1 MAKAAQSMILDM
13 LKTPQQVREQ
23 QLAKIREQSASQA
36 QLLAQPVRGTTA
48 LPGLLSRFAAGEAL
62 EQRAD
67 LNKAARRA
75 SGAVGS
81 ALSMAGYD
89 EAAKAAT
96 QAMVTPEE
104 RLAQNRQEVLKGI
117 DQSNPQQLALAAKKL
132 QSMGDGQGSMALI
145 NRAQTLEKN
154 AAQTALTREQARTE
168 LSKRLKNMAA
178 ANKSDAERA
187 QLIAESGLRLS
198 KLETEVLLNETRAR
212 KTSAETDRMNAL
224 LPFEIDETIANI
236 ALKEAQADK
245 TAEEIAEIIKQ
256 SDAQLSLLQAKE
268 VAQLAIAEKNRA
280 QSKEIIETLPQD
292 KLEIASRIS
301 LNAAREQKTLEE
313 MATEIVMRIPE
324 LKALEQQTALDA
336 ATVLATDALTRK
348 RNVETGA
355 AEAKLPGELA
365 LQTAALDESKV
376 KTEEIK
382 SRIELNKANLANM
395 NMTDFMRELN
405 ASGLDDAEKENLIRQ
420 RVKVRAKTGDV
431 LAEDLTTKA
440 QVDAY
445 VKQIQKGEQA
455 LMGLRAAEQAIL
467 VLPDASVGPLAPA
480 EDFVNKLLVKMGYG
494 DVDKDFAN
502 TVLAVFSGQE
512 TLQAAQMLKGTF
524 SDRDIAFIQSQVP
537 QQGWNFQTLSQT
549 FDRLYLKRY
558 TEYNTARAFE
568 NNLGTTDFT
577 GVKIL
582 NLQYDYEQKYYKDAL
597 IELNKVRQRSN
608 QMRANRQQR

>member
-1 MAKAAQSMILDM
+1 MAKAPQSMILDM
-13 LKTPQQVREQ
+13 LKTPQQVREE
-23 QLAKIREQSASQA
+23 QLAKMRQDSAAQA
-36 QLLAQPVRGTTA
+36 QLLSAPVRGTTA

-62 EQRAD
+62 EQRVD
-67 LNKAARRA
+67 LNKAARRTA
-75 SGAVGS
+75 GAVGS
-81 ALSMAGYD
+81 ALQVAGYD
-89 EAAKAAT
+89 EAAQ
-96 QAMVTPEE
+96 QARQALATPEE
-104 RLAQNRQEVLKGI
+104 RLAQNRQKTLKGI

-132 QSMGDGQGSMALI
+132 QELGDSQGSVALI

-198 KLETEVLLNETRAR
+198 KLETEVLLNETRAT
-212 KTSAETDRMNAL
+212 KTSAETDRMNAM

-236 ALKEAQADK
+236 ALKEAQGDK
-245 TAEEIAEIIKQ
+245 TVEEIAEIVKQ

-268 VAQLAIAEKNRA
+268 VAQLAVAEKNRA
-280 QSKEIIETLPQD
+280 QSKEILETLPQD

-301 LNAAREQKTLEE
+301 LNAAKEQKTLEE

-324 LKALEQQTALDA
+324 LKALEQDTALA
-336 ATVLATDALTRK
+336 AAQVLATDALTHK

-355 AEAKLPGELA
+355 VAAKLPGELA

-376 KTEEIK
+376 KTEEIQ

-395 NMTDFMRELN
+395 NTTDFMKELN
-405 ASGLDDAEKENLIRQ
+405 ASGLDDAEKEKLIRQ
-420 RVKVRAKTGDV
+420 RVNVRAKTGDV
-431 LAEDLTTKA
+431 LAEDLVTKA

-445 VKQIQKGEQA
+445 VKEIQKGEQA

-502 TVLAVFSGQE
+502 TVLQVFSGQE

-537 QQGWNFQTLSQT
+537 QQGWNFQTLSRT
-549 FDRLYLKRY
+549 FDRLYVKRF

-568 NNLGTTDFT
+568 NNLGVTNFTD
-577 GVKIL
+577 VQIL
-582 NLQYDYEQKYYKDAL
+582 DLRADYEQKYYKDAL
-597 IELNKVRQRSN
+597 EELDLVRKRAN
-608 QMRANRQQR
+608 AMRANR